1 MNMAVD
7 LSWWFQLRCS
17 SLFVHQATNKP
28 VNNHVQ
34 AGQLKHVSQACQ
46 QVARQK
52 QAVRFYVVCSHPT
65 PPNVNYRADN
75 EIILI

>member
-1 MNMAVD
+1 MFKLA
-7 LSWWFQLRCS
+7 S
-17 SLFVHQATNKP
+17 STMSVKP